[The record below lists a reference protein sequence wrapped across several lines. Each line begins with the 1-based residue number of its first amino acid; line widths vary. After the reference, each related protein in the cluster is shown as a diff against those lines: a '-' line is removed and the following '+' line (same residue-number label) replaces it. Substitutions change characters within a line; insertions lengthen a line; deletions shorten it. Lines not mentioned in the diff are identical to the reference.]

1 MIGLELPGVEV
12 SHGHHARPHGRLTSA
27 GGNVGF
33 GRTFAVP
40 GRCWK
45 AGVLP
50 IPVPST
56 PSQDF
61 GRITPVTAL
70 NASDSVDYDFHP
82 IPPYD

>member
-12 SHGHHARPHGRLTSA
+12 SHGHHARPRGRSTSA

-40 GRCWK
+40 GRCWR

-50 IPVPST
+50 KPAVP

-70 NASDSVDYDFHP
+70 KASDSVDYDFP
-82 IPPYD
+82 TIPPYD

>member
-1 MIGLELPGVEV
+1 M
-12 SHGHHARPHGRLTSA
+12 TA
-27 GGNVGF
+27 GIKVGF

-40 GRCWK
+40 GRCWR

-50 IPVPST
+50 KPAVP

-70 NASDSVDYDFHP
+70 NASDSVDYDKRTIGGSTSWVRLHE
-82 IPPYD
+82 PPEVRTPTTVLN